1 MRPPVSTKQHTVP
14 RLLQKG
20 FTFPEAVKRT
30 WWVTKAE
37 CVERNIRGLWAD
49 RGAYSTSE
57 DADADGA
64 ITKTEGE
71 EFAATVEM
79 LRNHKLP
86 AREQIG
92 RLIAHLEVRQT
103 RRSEEAQELTRRT
116 GEVVFSRMT
125 TPKALEEWSKTYTP
139 PGTSVEDIGGEV
151 RDEALARRIANN
163 NTANRVES
171 VAVSVVRTVLELH
184 KFLISDGY
192 TRDQLSAGGRSLRW
206 HERHVAAKILAQEP
220 VPLAKADQYADF
232 KWGVRQAK
240 GLVLGDTMVFYWRK
254 EQQRYAS
261 ILGNSAGL
269 KGIYLP
275 VAHDTVLIGKKRKLD
290 PELNWRQIQEGS
302 AMTTREGFICRELT
316 ANCNRLRQQI
326 GIMRHELSRE
336 DWWAIAEMVCER
348 LGIDYGPEREFA

>member
-1 MRPPVSTKQHTVP
+1 M
-14 RLLQKG
+14 
-20 FTFPEAVKRT
+20 
-30 WWVTKAE
+30 
-37 CVERNIRGLWAD
+37 ERNIRTLWAG

-64 ITKTEGE
+64 ITKTERE
-71 EFAATVEM
+71 ELAATVEM

-86 AREQIG
+86 AREIIG
-92 RLIAHLEVRQT
+92 RLIAHLEARQT
-103 RRSEEAQELTRRT
+103 RRSEELQELTRRSV
-116 GEVVFSRMT
+116 EVVLSRMT

-139 PGTSVEDIGGEV
+139 PETSVEDIGRAI
-151 RDEALARRIANN
+151 RDEALTRGIANS
-163 NTANRVES
+163 NTANRIEG
-171 VAVSVVRTVLELH
+171 VAVSVAQTVLKLH
-184 KFLISDGY
+184 EFLISDGY
-192 TRDQLSAGGRSLRW
+192 TRDQLSAGDRSLRW
-206 HERHVAAKILAQEP
+206 RERHVAAKILAQEP
-220 VPLAKADQYADF
+220 VPLARAAQYADF

-240 GLVLGDTMVFYWRK
+240 GLVLGDTMVFFWRE

-261 ILGNSAGL
+261 TLGNSAGL

-275 VAHDTVLIGKKRKLD
+275 VAHDTVLIGKKRKID

-336 DWWAIAEMVCER
+336 DWWAIAEMVCKR
-348 LGIDYGPEREFA
+348 LGIDYGPGRKLA

>member
-1 MRPPVSTKQHTVP
+1 MSTKQHTVP

-20 FTFPEAVKRT
+20 FTFPGPVKRT
-30 WWVTKAE
+30 WWVTRAE
-37 CVERNIRGLWAD
+37 YKERNIEGLWAN

-64 ITKTEGE
+64 ITKIESE

-79 LRNHKLP
+79 LRNHELP
-86 AREQIG
+86 ARERIG
-92 RLIAHLEVRQT
+92 RLIAHLEARQT
-103 RRSEEAQELTRRT
+103 RRSEELQELTQRST
-116 GEVVFSRMT
+116 EVVLSRMT

-151 RDEALARRIANN
+151 RDEALARGIAND
-163 NTANRVES
+163 NTANRVKGI
-171 VAVSVVRTVLELH
+171 AISVVQAVLELH
-184 KFLISDGY
+184 EFLISDGY
-192 TRDQLSAGGRSLRW
+192 TRDQLSAGDRSLKWR
-206 HERHVAAKILAQEP
+206 ERHVAAKILAQEP
-220 VPLAKADQYADF
+220 VPLARAAQYADL
-232 KWGVRQAK
+232 KWIVRQAK
-240 GLVLGDTMVFYWRK
+240 DLVLGDTMVFFWRK

-261 ILGNSAGL
+261 TLGNSAGL

-275 VAHDTVLIGKKRKLD
+275 VAHDAVLIGRKRKLD

-336 DWWAIAEMVCER
+336 DWWAIAEMACKR
-348 LGIDYGPEREFA
+348 LGIDYGPEKKLA

>member
-1 MRPPVSTKQHTVP
+1 MSTKQHTVP
-14 RLLQKG
+14 RLLQRG
-20 FTFPEAVKRT
+20 FTFPETERT

-37 CVERNIRGLWAD
+37 RMERNIRTLWAS

-64 ITKTEGE
+64 ITKTESE

-86 AREQIG
+86 AREKIG
-92 RLIAHLEVRQT
+92 RLIAHLEARQT
-103 RRSEEAQELTRRT
+103 RRSEELQELTLRS
-116 GEVVFSRMT
+116 GEVVLSRMT

-139 PGTSVEDIGGEV
+139 PGTSEEDIGREV
-151 RDEALARRIANN
+151 RDEALARGILNN
-163 NTANRVES
+163 NTENRVEKI
-171 VAVSVVRTVLELH
+171 AVKVVKSVLEFH
-184 KFLISDGY
+184 KFLISDSY
-192 TRDQLSAGGRSLRW
+192 TRDQLSAGDRSLRW
-206 HERHVAAKILAQEP
+206 RERHVAANILAQEP
-220 VPLAKADQYADF
+220 VPLARAAQYADF

-240 GLVLGDTMVFYWRK
+240 GLVLGDTMVFFWRE

-261 ILGNSAGL
+261 TLGNSVGL

-275 VAHDTVLIGKKRKLD
+275 VAHDTVLIGKKRKID
-290 PELNWRQIQEGS
+290 PELNWRQIQESS
-302 AMTTREGFICRELT
+302 AMTTREGFICREFT

-336 DWWAIAEMVCER
+336 DWWAIAEMVCKR
-348 LGIDYGPEREFA
+348 LGIDYGPGKDSRKER